1 MGPVFSSTLSRCH
14 DDACEKKRRG
24 GEAERGGERRSNR
37 LHVRRYC
44 YRYAPLLHV
53 RVGTRPSLAASAKS
67 RSATLAGGVER
78 ERERRREN
86 ALTTFFFFFPSL
98 SSLPFPS
105 HNSRRRKLRR
115 NPSSPALLFC
125 PRERPPAEPT
135 ATLFSFPSTLLQLGI
150 ITRARTSSYV
160 RAYRRTAASVA
171 GTN

>member
-44 YRYAPLLHV
+44 YRYALLHV

-67 RSATLAGGVER
+67 RSATLAGCR

-86 ALTTFFFFFPSL
+86 TLTTFFFFFPSL
-98 SSLPFPS
+98 CSLPFPS

-115 NPSSPALLFC
+115 NPSPPALLFC
-125 PRERPPAEPT
+125 PRERSPAEPT

>member
-78 ERERRREN
+78 ERRREN
-86 ALTTFFFFFPSL
+86 TLTTFFFFFPSL
-98 SSLPFPS
+98 SSLPPPRTTRGEE
-105 HNSRRRKLRR
+105 NSGAILLPPRFSFVRASGRPR
-115 NPSSPALLFC
+115 NPRPRFSLFL
-125 PRERPPAEPT
+125 PPC
-135 ATLFSFPSTLLQLGI
+135 
-150 ITRARTSSYV
+150 Y
-160 RAYRRTAASVA
+160 
-171 GTN
+171 N